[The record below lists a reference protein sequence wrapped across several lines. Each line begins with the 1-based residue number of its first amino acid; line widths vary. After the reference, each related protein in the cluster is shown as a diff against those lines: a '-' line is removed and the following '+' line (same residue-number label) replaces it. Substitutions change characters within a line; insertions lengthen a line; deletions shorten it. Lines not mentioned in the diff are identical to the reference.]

1 MSPQGVSETN
11 FEQEI
16 LCCVCYYKTIR
27 KFVRLFVVSD
37 GAVDYVALFDDEV
50 TVLTDE
56 ARAACAAAFAY
67 RRKLEKYASLKLP
80 FAMSPSDP
88 RQLPRAE
95 SRVAGFSEAMRVGV
109 RTTTTPRAYT

>member
-1 MSPQGVSETN
+1 MAQC
-11 FEQEI
+11 I
-16 LCCVCYYKTIR
+16 
-27 KFVRLFVVSD
+27 
-37 GAVDYVALFDDEV
+37 DDDV

-67 RRKLEKYASLKLP
+67 RRKLKKYVSLKLL

-95 SRVAGFSEAMRVGV
+95 SRMAGFSVAMRMGV
-109 RTTTTPRAYT
+109 RTTTTPGLYLTTGK

>member
-1 MSPQGVSETN
+1 M
-11 FEQEI
+11 
-16 LCCVCYYKTIR
+16 
-27 KFVRLFVVSD
+27 
-37 GAVDYVALFDDEV
+37 DYEALFDDDV

-67 RRKLEKYASLKLP
+67 RRKLKKYVSLKLL

-95 SRVAGFSEAMRVGV
+95 SRVAGFSEAMRMGV
-109 RTTTTPRAYT
+109 RTTTTPGLYLTTGK